1 MSKGKLRYN
10 HNGKVDVHK
19 KNSIIFG
26 SIILANF
33 FCFTN
38 KERGFGLHSV
48 MGRTHNQ
55 AIGSIF
61 SD

>member
-19 KNSIIFG
+19 KISIIFG

-33 FCFTN
+33 FCLTKKEDLGFT
-38 KERGFGLHSV
+38 L
-48 MGRTHNQ
+48 
-55 AIGSIF
+55 
-61 SD
+61 